1 MTSTLKHTALS
12 NLVLLILICM
22 LSLSQS
28 FAQLNENQVKAAYL
42 VNFLDNLT
50 YDNQHDLD
58 SLKVLVLNNQQLYQ
72 ATSKIVQGKKI
83 KGLNVFVTD
92 QKIFG
97 AQIVYIPLTSKANF
111 KEAALQYQKSAIVS
125 DVAHYMTDIQ
135 FVRNEDESIGF
146 IINDKNLKNKK
157 ITVSSELL
165 VYSGDKPEV
174 LSLIDQQQTKL
185 DELIIQFNQLSAE
198 LSEKEREVDT
208 LNDKIREKEDRLKEL
223 NEANKSKNEQ
233 LLQMQEEITA
243 KESALAVL
251 NSDFSSQSEELSLL
265 KLRLEENY
273 ESIGE
278 IADSVEKL
286 QFLLD
291 QKKQLVQEN
300 EALLLAHQHE
310 LADQEDK
317 LQVSDRKASRNQ
329 TLLLITGLSA
339 LVLILVLYFLN
350 QENRAKKEALITI
363 ENQNQ
368 AIREASKQKDE
379 FISNLSHEVRSPLN
393 AIIGYADLIRTSVEN
408 PEMSKN
414 LEYITMSSRNLLGMI
429 NDILDYRKIEAG
441 KGQLEYDNF
450 ELESVVQVAY
460 NTLKITAE
468 SKGLDYLLDFDAE
481 LPQFVRSDSKK
492 LNQIL
497 LNLISNAIKFTSSGK
512 VELKVKKRSSQENKC
527 KVLFVVLDTGI
538 GIDKANQKM
547 IFETFTQETELTS
560 KEFGGSGLGLSISR
574 KLIELFGSSISVE
587 SEPGKGAKFSFEL
600 ELEIGEQNKSAE
612 TISEAVKIHGIKD
625 IRFLIVDDL
634 LINRTLLSKQLE
646 SLGCTRITLANNGLE
661 ALEQISMNTFDIILT
676 DIRMPAMSG
685 LELTKTLRR
694 NSFNAPIIG
703 ISANNLETEKETCL
717 SAGMDSY
724 VIKPYSLNE
733 LLIEIAHSL
742 NLKYKL
748 LQKKQQTSLNGNG
761 NFNYQRIKEITASE
775 AEFNE
780 LKQEIVDEVIQ
791 NVTRLKSKL
800 SVSLAHEN
808 VNKAGYFG
816 NEEFLNLCRDLEDK
830 IRKENAVEAHKV
842 LSQIENILAKNT

>member
-1 MTSTLKHTALS
+1 
-12 NLVLLILICM
+12 M
-22 LSLSQS
+22 LSLVSS

-50 YDNQHDLD
+50 YDHQDELD
-58 SLKVLVLNNQQLYQ
+58 SLKVLVLDNPHLFQ
-72 ATSKIVQGKKI
+72 ATSEIVKDKKI
-83 KGLNVFVTD
+83 SGLNVFVTD
-92 QKIFG
+92 QKVPG
-97 AQIVYIPLTSKANF
+97 PQIVYIPVMSKINF
-111 KEAALQYQKSAIVS
+111 KETALQYQQSAIVS
-125 DVAHYMTDIQ
+125 DVEHYMTDIQ

-146 IINDKNLKNKK
+146 VINDKNLKNKK
-157 ITVSSELL
+157 ISVSSQLL
-165 VYSGDKPEV
+165 VYSNDKPEV

-185 DELIIQFNQLSAE
+185 DELIIQFEQLSAE
-198 LSEKEREVDT
+198 LSEKEIEVNV
-208 LNDKIREKEDRLKEL
+208 LNDKIREKEDHLKEL

-233 LLQMQEEITA
+233 LLQMQEQINA
-243 KESALAVL
+243 KESALAEL
-251 NSDFSSQSEELSLL
+251 NNDFSIQSEELNLL

-273 ESIGE
+273 ASIGE
-278 IADSVEKL
+278 IADSVQKL
-286 QFLLD
+286 QILLD
-291 QKKQLVQEN
+291 EKKQLVQEN
-300 EALLLAHQHE
+300 EALLLAHQNE
-310 LADQEDK
+310 LANQENK

-329 TLLLITGLSA
+329 TLLLIAGLSA
-339 LVLILVLYFLN
+339 LILILVLYFLN
-350 QENRAKKEALITI
+350 QENKAKKEALITI

-393 AIIGYADLIRTSVEN
+393 AIIGYADLIRASVEN
-408 PEMSKN
+408 QEMSKN

-468 SKGLDYLLDFDAE
+468 SKGLDYLLDFDAQ
-481 LPQFVRSDSKK
+481 LPQYVRSDSKK

-497 LNLISNAIKFTSSGK
+497 LNLMSNAIKFTSSGK
-512 VELKVKKRSSQENKC
+512 VELKVKKLFSQDNKC

-587 SEPGKGAKFSFEL
+587 SKPGKGAKFSFEL
-600 ELEIGEQNKSAE
+600 ELEIGEQSKSAE
-612 TISEAVKIHGIKD
+612 TVLETVKIHGIKD
-625 IRFLIVDDL
+625 LNILIVDDL
-634 LINRTLLSKQLE
+634 MINRTLLSKQFE
-646 SLGCTRITLANNGLE
+646 SLGCTRIALASNGLE
-661 ALEQISMNTFDIILT
+661 ALEQISRNTFDIILT

-694 NSFNAPIIG
+694 NNFNAPIIG
-703 ISANNLETEKETCL
+703 ISANNLETEKKTCL
-717 SAGMDSY
+717 EAGMNGY
-724 VIKPYSLNE
+724 VIKPYSLNK
-733 LLIEIAHSL
+733 LLIEIALSL
-742 NLKYKL
+742 NLKYETQP
-748 LQKKQQTSLNGNG
+748 QKELVNLNGNG
-761 NFNYQRIKEITASE
+761 CFNYQRIKEITDSE
-775 AEFNE
+775 SEFNT
-780 LKQEIVDEVIQ
+780 LKQEIINEVNQ
-791 NVTRLKSKL
+791 NVMLLKSKL
-800 SVSLAHEN
+800 SVKLAHEN

-830 IRKENAVEAHKV
+830 IRKENSEEAHKV
-842 LSQIENILAKNT
+842 LNQIENVLAQNT